1 MKTVQ
6 CVGVAVVIHDNCVLV
21 GTRDAGSPLAGYAE
35 FPGGK
40 CDSGE
45 SPEACAVRECRE
57 ETGLAVG
64 GLERIDETEFEYPH
78 GTVRVTFLRCGV
90 ALESV
95 GKSPGGSFRWVP
107 IAEAVTR
114 KFPEANAKVV
124 AWLRT
129 Q

>member
-1 MKTVQ
+1 M
-6 CVGVAVVIHDNCVLV
+6 
-21 GTRDAGSPLAGYAE
+21 
-35 FPGGK
+35 
-40 CDSGE
+40 GE
-45 SPEACAVRECRE
+45 EPEACAARECRE

-78 GTVRVTFLRCGV
+78 GTVRVTFLRCGI
-90 ALESV
+90 APELIGRE
-95 GKSPGGSFRWVP
+95 PAGSFRWVP
-107 IAEAVTR
+107 IAEAVER